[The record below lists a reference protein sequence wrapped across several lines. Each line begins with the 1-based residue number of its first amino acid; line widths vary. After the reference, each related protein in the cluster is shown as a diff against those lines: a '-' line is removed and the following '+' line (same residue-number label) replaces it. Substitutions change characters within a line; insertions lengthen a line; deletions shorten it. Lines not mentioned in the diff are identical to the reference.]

1 MTSEKKIMNQ
11 QRKNSLKMKDLFYK
25 STRVAL
31 ILSYHNQYLCCATL

>member
-11 QRKNSLKMKDLFYK
+11 QRNSLKMKDLFYK

-31 ILSYHNQYLCCATL
+31 ILSYHNQYMCCATL